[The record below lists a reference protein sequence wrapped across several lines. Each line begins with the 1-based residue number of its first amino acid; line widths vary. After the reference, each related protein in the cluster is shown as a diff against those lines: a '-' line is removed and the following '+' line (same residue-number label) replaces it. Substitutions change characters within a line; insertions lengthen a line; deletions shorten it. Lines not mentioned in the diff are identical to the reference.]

1 MNKRKVQYIQWQTT
15 TIKEKIHKENYKIKI
30 KKERRNK
37 IIILSLGLGRRKI
50 FFLARLRDRSIFGL
64 RISLFG
70 FGLNLLRLYCNILGL

>member
-1 MNKRKVQYIQWQTT
+1 MNKRKVQYIQWQTA

-37 IIILSLGLGRRKI
+37 IIILSLGLGRKRI
-50 FFLARLRDRSIFGL
+50 FFLAWLRDRSIFGL

-70 FGLNLLRLYCNILGL
+70 FGLDLLHLYCNILGL